1 MKRVSNRDAELPD
14 YLEIGTDEVYEDPG
28 STLPQDLM
36 QLPALPQSYASSA
49 MSPASGLHP
58 AQLEAA
64 GATDFSRTLPPE
76 IAPYA
81 TPNAALATGSA
92 QSAAPPQ
99 EVILAGHGKHG
110 RLAGDGP
117 MPKRVLMVDDDITAR
132 HYMRSRLMLRG
143 NVSIFEASSVAQGMA
158 LLQSQPHFDAALLDI
173 DMGVQNGYEL
183 CKAIRAWVRSQG
195 GKQPTIYIIT
205 SRTSLLD
212 KMRAKMAGADE
223 FLSKPPSPKQ
233 LAQLLLQL

>member
-1 MKRVSNRDAELPD
+1 
-14 YLEIGTDEVYEDPG
+14 
-28 STLPQDLM
+28 
-36 QLPALPQSYASSA
+36 

-81 TPNAALATGSA
+81 TPNAALAAGSA

-158 LLQSQPHFDAALLDI
+158 LLQSQPHFDAALLDV

-205 SRTSLLD
+205 SRTSMID

-223 FLSKPPSPKQ
+223 FLSKPPSPKATPSSTTPPTPNPNGAKTSSPKLLPSQQ
-233 LAQLLLQL
+233 LPFLPNSPFPGSPGCCCLP